1 MHGVQPKP
9 KAIPTTNGKIKLCL
23 YLSVGSFMSRF
34 INLKLIISRSW
45 SEKITIIVPAK
56 ILNKLELTNKI
67 FPKSDAVEPKAIKTK
82 EKPKVKK
89 IVLITIRFLSFL
101 ISLSKEVPEIYEI
114 YPGIIGRTQGDKKLI
129 NPAKNAT
136 DKLALID

>member
-1 MHGVQPKP
+1 
-9 KAIPTTNGKIKLCL
+9 
-23 YLSVGSFMSRF
+23 MSRF